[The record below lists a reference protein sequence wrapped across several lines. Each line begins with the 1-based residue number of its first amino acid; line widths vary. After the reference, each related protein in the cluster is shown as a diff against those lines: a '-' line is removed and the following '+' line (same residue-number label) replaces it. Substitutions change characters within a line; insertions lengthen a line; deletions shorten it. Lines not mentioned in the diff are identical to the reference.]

1 MTVTPQMVKDLREK
15 TGAAFGDAKKALD
28 EVGGNMEKAIDWLR
42 EKGMAKAAKK
52 SDRVAAE
59 GMAWAVS
66 KGTSGVVIELNSE
79 TDFSA
84 KNDKFSGFVKQVAE
98 LALANGAGTVEAVKA
113 LSMDGK
119 TVGDA
124 LTELIATIGENMTLR
139 RVAKLDVA
147 GGTVGAYNH
156 MNGKIAVLTGIAAAG
171 ADTVAKQVA
180 MHVAASNPQ
189 ALNRDS
195 IDPALLARE
204 KAIYEVQAKE
214 SGKPDAV
221 VAKMVEGR
229 VNKFLQE
236 SCLVEQAFVMDPDR
250 SVAKVVAEAH
260 NGAAV
265 TGFVRFGLGEGVVK
279 EESDFAAEVAKMT
292 GTAA

>member
-1 MTVTPQMVKDLREK
+1 MVVTPQMVKDLRDK

-28 EVGGNMEKAIDWLR
+28 EVGGDIEKAVDWLR
-42 EKGMAKAAKK
+42 EKGMSKAAKK

-59 GMAWAVS
+59 GMAWAVA
-66 KGTSGVVIELNSE
+66 KDGKGVVIEINSE
-79 TDFSA
+79 TDFTA
-84 KNDKFSGFVKQVAE
+84 KNENFSGFVKRVAE
-98 LALANGAGTVEAVKA
+98 LALEQGAGDVEAIKA

-119 TVGDA
+119 TVGEA

-139 RVAKLDVA
+139 RAAKLDVA

-156 MNGKIAVLTGIAAAG
+156 MNGKIAVLTGISAAG

-195 IDPALLARE
+195 IDADMLARE
-204 KAIYEVQAKE
+204 KAIYETQAKE

-221 VAKMVEGR
+221 VTKMVEGR

-250 SVAKVVAEAH
+250 SVGKVVAEAAS
-260 NGAAV
+260 GATV
-265 TGFVRFGLGEGVVK
+265 TGFVRFGLGEGVEK
-279 EESDFAAEVAKMT
+279 KESDFAAEVA
-292 GTAA
+292 AAVSAA